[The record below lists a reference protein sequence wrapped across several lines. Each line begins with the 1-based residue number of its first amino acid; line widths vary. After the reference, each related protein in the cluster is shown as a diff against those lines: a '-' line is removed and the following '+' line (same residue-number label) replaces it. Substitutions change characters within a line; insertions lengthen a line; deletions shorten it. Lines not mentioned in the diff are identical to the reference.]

1 MRRRVTLGRFAL
13 AASFLLLLL
22 FFGSRFSPGLR
33 HPVDS
38 LLLAQGML
46 DVRSGGWLSHITKKP
61 LRDEVSFDGVVAD
74 SYSPRDSVGW
84 GDAPARGCVV
94 LVHGMT
100 TMGKADHRLVAFAE
114 SLVRLGFTALV
125 PDLPGMKRFR
135 PEEADIARIE
145 RAFSWMTRGG
155 AGSYERCSLLAFSFA
170 AGPALRAAARP
181 AVGGKMAAFI
191 GVGAYYDL
199 KNVLKHLTTS
209 GGQNRPAF
217 PGGLPIRHGKWLF
230 LRYNTEL
237 LGLEAHWDSVE
248 ALVSRKRKDEAA
260 DVSDLLAGMPEG
272 ARALLA
278 LMENKSPERFEA
290 LYARQ
295 GAAQRAR
302 LREWG
307 MRDVVP
313 GVRGKKFFLHGREDP
328 FIPPSESVLLANR
341 ARETSGG
348 EASAFVFGGFRHVG
362 IEADLFSLAQILEGA
377 RFLGFVSAVL
387 SAMEER

>member
-1 MRRRVTLGRFAL
+1 M
-13 AASFLLLLL
+13 
-22 FFGSRFSPGLR
+22 
-33 HPVDS
+33 DS

-46 DVRSGGWLSHITKKP
+46 DVRRGGWLSLITKKP
-61 LRDEVSFDGVVAD
+61 VRAEVSLDGVLAD
-74 SYSPRDSVGW
+74 SYSPGDSVGW
-84 GDAPARGCVV
+84 GGAPARGCVV

-100 TMGKADHRLVAFAE
+100 TAGKADHRLVAFAE
-114 SLVRLGFTALV
+114 SLARLGFTALV

-135 PEEADIARIE
+135 PEEADVARIE

-155 AGSYERCSLLAFSFA
+155 AGSHERCSLLAFSFA

-181 AVGGKMAAFI
+181 AVGDKLAAFI

-237 LGLEAHWDSVE
+237 LGLDAHRDSVE
-248 ALVSRKRKDEAA
+248 AIVSRKRKDEAA
-260 DVSDLLAGMPEG
+260 DIGDLLAGMPEG

-290 LYARQ
+290 LFARQ

-313 GVRGKKFFLHGREDP
+313 RVGGKKFFLHGREDP
-328 FIPPSESVLLANR
+328 FIPPFESVLLANR
-341 ARETSGG
+341 ARKSSGD
-348 EASAFVFGGFRHVG
+348 AATVFVFGGFRHVG
-362 IEADLFSLAQILEGA
+362 IEADLLSLARIREGT
-377 RFLGFVSAVL
+377 RFLGFISAVL
-387 SAMEER
+387 SAMEE

>member
-1 MRRRVTLGRFAL
+1 M
-13 AASFLLLLL
+13 FLLVLL
-22 FFGSRFSPGLR
+22 FFGSRFSPSFR

-46 DVRSGGWLSHITKKP
+46 DVRRGGWLSLITKKP
-61 LRDEVSFDGVVAD
+61 LKAEISLDGVLAD
-74 SYSPRDSVGW
+74 SYSPGDSVGW

-100 TMGKADHRLVAFAE
+100 TRGKADHRLVAFAE

-135 PEEADIARIE
+135 PEEADVARIE

-155 AGSYERCSLLAFSFA
+155 ADSFERCSLLAFSFA
-170 AGPALRAAARP
+170 AGPALRAAAGP
-181 AVGGKMAAFI
+181 AVGDKLTAFI

-199 KNVLKHLTTS
+199 ENVLKHLTTS
-209 GGQNRPAF
+209 GGQDRPTF

-237 LGLEAHWDSVE
+237 LGLDAHWDSVE
-248 ALVSRKRKDEAA
+248 AIVSRKRKDEAA
-260 DVSDLLAGMPEG
+260 DIGDLLAGMPG
-272 ARALLA
+272 AARAMVA
-278 LMENKSPERFEA
+278 LMENKSPDRFEA
-290 LYARQ
+290 LFARQ
-295 GAAQRAR
+295 DAALRER
-302 LREWG
+302 LRTWG
-307 MRDVVP
+307 MREVVP
-313 GVRGKKFFLHGREDP
+313 GVRGKKFFLHGRADP

-348 EASAFVFGGFRHVG
+348 AASAFVFGGFRHVG
-362 IEADLFSLAQILEGA
+362 IEADFFSLAQILEGA
-377 RFLGFVSAVL
+377 RFLGFISAVL

>member
-1 MRRRVTLGRFAL
+1 MTQ
-13 AASFLLLLL
+13 
-22 FFGSRFSPGLR
+22 GL
-33 HPVDS
+33 
-38 LLLAQGML
+38 L
-46 DVRSGGWLSHITKKP
+46 DVRSGGWLSLFTKKP
-61 LRDEVSFDGVVAD
+61 FRTEISLEGVSAD
-74 SYSPRDSVGW
+74 SYSPGDTVGW

-100 TMGKADHRLVAFAE
+100 TMGKTDHRLVAFAE
-114 SLVRLGFTALV
+114 SLVRLGFSALV

-135 PEEADIARIE
+135 PEEADVARIE

-170 AGPALRAAARP
+170 AGPALRAAASP
-181 AVGGKMAAFI
+181 AVGEKLAAFI

-237 LGLEAHWDSVE
+237 LGLDAYRDRIEAV
-248 ALVSRKRKDEAA
+248 VSRKREEEAA

-272 ARALLA
+272 AREIIA

-290 LYARQ
+290 LFERQ
-295 GAAQRAR
+295 DAALRER
-302 LREWG
+302 LRSWG

-313 GVRGKKFFLHGREDP
+313 RVGGKKFFLHGLEDP
-328 FIPPSESVLLANR
+328 FIPAFESILLADR
-341 ARETSGG
+341 ARENSSD
-348 EASAFVFGGFRHVG
+348 APSAFVFGGFRHVG
-362 IEADLFSLAQILEGA
+362 IDADLLSLARIRDGT
-377 RFLGFVSAVL
+377 RFLGFISAVL
-387 SAMEER
+387 SAMEDQ

>member
-1 MRRRVTLGRFAL
+1 M
-13 AASFLLLLL
+13 
-22 FFGSRFSPGLR
+22 
-33 HPVDS
+33 
-38 LLLAQGML
+38 AQGL
-46 DVRSGGWLSHITKKP
+46 IDVRSGGWLSLLTKKP
-61 LRDEVSFDGVVAD
+61 VRAEVSFAGVLAD
-74 SYSPRDSVGW
+74 SYSPGDSVGW

-135 PEEADIARIE
+135 PEEADVVRIE

-155 AGSYERCSLLAFSFA
+155 AGSFERCSLLAFSFA
-170 AGPALRAAARP
+170 AGPALRAAAGP
-181 AVGGKMAAFI
+181 AVGGKLAAFI

-230 LRYNTEL
+230 LHYNTEL
-237 LGLEAHWDSVE
+237 LGLEAHRDRI
-248 ALVSRKRKDEAA
+248 ATIVSRKRKDEAA
-260 DVSDLLAGMPEG
+260 DIGDLLTGLPGG
-272 ARALLA
+272 ARAIIA

-290 LYARQ
+290 LFARQ
-295 GAAQRAR
+295 GAAQRDR

-313 GVRGKKFFLHGREDP
+313 GVGGKKFFLHGRADP
-328 FIPPSESVLLANR
+328 FIPASESILLANR
-341 ARETSGG
+341 ARETPG
-348 EASAFVFGGFRHVG
+348 AAAAAFVFGGFRHVG
-362 IEADLFSLAQILEGA
+362 IEADFFSFARILEGA
-377 RFLGFVSAVL
+377 RFLGFISAVL
-387 SAMEER
+387 SAMEEG

>member
-1 MRRRVTLGRFAL
+1 M
-13 AASFLLLLL
+13 
-22 FFGSRFSPGLR
+22 
-33 HPVDS
+33 
-38 LLLAQGML
+38 AQGML
-46 DVRSGGWLSHITKKP
+46 DVRRGGWLSLFTKKP
-61 LRDEVSFDGVVAD
+61 LKAEVSFDGVLAD
-74 SYSPRDSVGW
+74 SYSPGDSVGW

-100 TMGKADHRLVAFAE
+100 AMGKADHRLIAFAG
-114 SLVRLGFTALV
+114 SLVRLGFAALV
-125 PDLPGMKRFR
+125 PDLPGMRRFR
-135 PEEADIARIE
+135 PEEADVARIE
-145 RAFSWMTRGG
+145 KAFSWMTRGG
-155 AGSYERCSLLAFSFA
+155 AGSHERCSILAFSFA
-170 AGPALRAAARP
+170 AGPALRAAASP

-209 GGQNRPAF
+209 GGQSRPAF

-237 LGLEAHWDSVE
+237 LGLDAHRDRV
-248 ALVSRKRKDEAA
+248 AAVVSRKRKDEAA
-260 DVSDLLAGMPEG
+260 DVGDLLEG
-272 ARALLA
+272 LPGSARAIIA

-290 LYARQ
+290 LFARQ

-313 GVRGKKFFLHGREDP
+313 GVGGKKFFLHGREDP
-328 FIPPSESVLLANR
+328 FIPPSESILLANR

-348 EASAFVFGGFRHVG
+348 EAFAFVFGGFRHVG
-362 IEADLFSLAQILEGA
+362 IEADSFSLARILDGV
-377 RFLGFVSAVL
+377 RFLGFISAVL
-387 SAMEER
+387 SAMED

>member
-1 MRRRVTLGRFAL
+1 M
-13 AASFLLLLL
+13 
-22 FFGSRFSPGLR
+22 
-33 HPVDS
+33 
-38 LLLAQGML
+38 AQGL
-46 DVRSGGWLSHITKKP
+46 IDARSGGWLSLLTKKP
-61 LRDEVSFDGVVAD
+61 LRAEISFNGVFAD
-74 SYSPRDSVGW
+74 SYSPGDSVGW

-114 SLVRLGFTALV
+114 SLARLGFAALV

-135 PEEADIARIE
+135 PEEADVLRIE

-155 AGSYERCSLLAFSFA
+155 AGSCERCSILAFSFA
-170 AGPALRAAARP
+170 AGPALRAAAIP
-181 AVGGKMAAFI
+181 AVGGKLAAFI

-209 GGQNRPAF
+209 GGHNRPAF

-237 LGLEAHWDSVE
+237 LGLDAHRERIEAI
-248 ALVSRKRKDEAA
+248 VSRKRKDEAA
-260 DVSDLLAGMPEG
+260 DIGDLLAGLPED
-272 ARALLA
+272 ARAIIA

-295 GAAQRAR
+295 GAARRER
-302 LREWG
+302 LRAWG
-307 MRDVVP
+307 MRDVIP
-313 GVRGKKFFLHGREDP
+313 GVGGKKFFLHGREDP
-328 FIPPSESVLLANR
+328 FVPPSESILLANR
-341 ARETSGG
+341 ARETSGDA
-348 EASAFVFGGFRHVG
+348 ASAFVFGGFRHVG

-377 RFLGFVSAVL
+377 RFLGFISAVL
-387 SAMEER
+387 SAMEVR